1 MPYNPLSFSISQD
14 IQGDNTTT
22 ASSVLKGSDSSP
34 GLSSDFSSVAD
45 PSSDSSPN
53 SESSPN
59 SSPDSNSSSYFSPD
73 PNPSPPARAAAA
85 RAPVQRPHRP
95 HRPRHATNITAITS
109 VALGSCIIEKHF
121 TLDRNGGGPDDS
133 FSLEPADLK
142 SLCDSVRNA
151 WQCLGD
157 ADYSCQSSES
167 ANIKFRRS
175 LYFVKDLNAGDIITA
190 KDIRSVRPGY
200 GMAPKH
206 FEHVIGQRVIKR
218 IEKNSPVQP
227 SVLTNA

>member
-1 MPYNPLSFSISQD
+1 
-14 IQGDNTTT
+14 
-22 ASSVLKGSDSSP
+22 
-34 GLSSDFSSVAD
+34 
-45 PSSDSSPN
+45 
-53 SESSPN
+53 
-59 SSPDSNSSSYFSPD
+59 
-73 PNPSPPARAAAA
+73 
-85 RAPVQRPHRP
+85 
-95 HRPRHATNITAITS
+95 
-109 VALGSCIIEKHF
+109 
-121 TLDRNGGGPDDS
+121 
-133 FSLEPADLK
+133 
-142 SLCDSVRNA
+142 
-151 WQCLGD
+151 LGD

-190 KDIRSVRPGY
+190 EDIRSVRPGY